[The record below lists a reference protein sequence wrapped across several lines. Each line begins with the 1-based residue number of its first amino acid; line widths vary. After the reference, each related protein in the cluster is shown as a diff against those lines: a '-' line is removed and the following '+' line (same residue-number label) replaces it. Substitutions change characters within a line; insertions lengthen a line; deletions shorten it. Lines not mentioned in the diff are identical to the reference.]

1 MIKVE
6 NLFYEYPGKL
16 ALDNVSLKIEKDSIT
31 ALVGP
36 NGAGKSTLMRCIA
49 ALDEPFSGK
58 ICVAGFDV
66 SENSRKV
73 HKEIGYLS
81 DFFGLYDDLTVR
93 QSLVFF
99 ARIHQIQENDIE
111 KRVKWAADLLGIT
124 DYMQTKAGE
133 LSRGWRQRLGIAQ
146 TIIHRPKLLL
156 LDEPAS
162 GLDPEARLALSNL
175 FHNLRTQGM
184 TLLVSSHILA
194 ELEDYC
200 SNMLILREGKVVEH
214 KTTLA
219 SEHSSSIIE
228 IKLVNPHNDI
238 VNILNEMKDI
248 NSPKIS
254 GNMLSLCFL
263 GDEKGRCLLLN
274 KLIASGL
281 EISSFSVKNTRLQ
294 DVYMALSEE
303 GNKNS

>member
-1 MIKVE
+1 MIE
-6 NLFYEYPGKL
+6 IDNLFYEYPKKL
-16 ALDNVSLKIEKDSIT
+16 ALDNISLKIKNGSIT

-49 ALDEPFSGK
+49 ALDEPFSGRIK
-58 ICVAGFDV
+58 VAGIDV
-66 SENSRKV
+66 SENPRRV

-93 QSLVFF
+93 QSLLFF
-99 ARIHQIQENDIE
+99 ARIHQIQENVIE
-111 KRVKWAADLLGIT
+111 ERVKWAAELLGIS

-175 FHNLRTQGM
+175 FHNLQAQGM

-200 SNMLILREGKVVEH
+200 SDMLILRDGKVVEH
-214 KTTLA
+214 RTALA
-219 SEHSSSIIE
+219 SKSYSSVIE
-228 IKLVNPHNDI
+228 IKLVNIHCDV
-238 VNILNEMKDI
+238 VNILQGIKDI
-248 NSPKIS
+248 NLPIIS
-254 GNMLSLCFL
+254 GNIVAFSFL
-263 GDEKGRCLLLN
+263 GDEKDRFLLLQELLN
-274 KLIASGL
+274 NGL
-281 EISSFSVKNTRLQ
+281 EISSFLVKNSRLQ
-294 DVYMALSEE
+294 DVYMEFSEE
-303 GNKNS
+303 GNKKL